1 MKGEKKMKFLIG
13 LLLFILFYQFSK
25 RRYKKFSNSPL
36 NYKVN
41 LLYKRWYKENLN
53 DINRKDIS
61 MYEIDSVLFKL
72 KTSLE
77 KNGIRKGNIE
87 EVIEQLNKQNKSL
100 EVIKIVSIVGSII
113 AFIFTNSEKIANFIS
128 KDDVISVVRYFV
140 IKLWDNLIVIISI
153 LVILLLFFAFKSAM
167 QYEVRFLRSTKAF
180 FMTRLIT
187 IWDYRVDQSNIEPD
201 DIDNIDE
208 NVIYANIKISNQR
221 IDKLFQESINNEKL
235 QNNLDFLKEIIRKL
249 YIYIEKLLK
258 VLIVYL
264 VPICLLG
271 LITVF
276 NMVLREYL
284 WINVI
289 LFLIVSLVIFVFYN
303 SAFYEYTSDSKIEI
317 SIINYIIIL
326 HKSGKNFF
334 TNIKKIF
341 FNIINIAVSFIFFY
355 VNTNY
360 VSVNRVLVLVEAI
373 VIFIIFQISFLIEI
387 KIREE

>member
-1 MKGEKKMKFLIG
+1 MKFLIG

-334 TNIKKIF
+334 NNIKKIF

>member
-1 MKGEKKMKFLIG
+1 MKFLIG

-341 FNIINIAVSFIFFY
+341 FNISNIAVSFIFFY

>member
-1 MKGEKKMKFLIG
+1 MKFLIG

>member
-1 MKGEKKMKFLIG
+1 MKFLIG

-326 HKSGKNFF
+326 HKS
-334 TNIKKIF
+334 NIKKIF

>member
-1 MKGEKKMKFLIG
+1 MKFLIG

-249 YIYIEKLLK
+249 YIYVEKLLK

-334 TNIKKIF
+334 TNFKKIF